1 MLNRIFL
8 KFVRGYQR
16 WISPFLLPAC
26 RFYPSCSEY
35 AAQAIQRYSLV
46 KAVVL
51 IVPRIFKCHP
61 YHEGGS
67 DPLK

>member
-8 KFVRGYQR
+8 KFVHGYQR

-46 KAVVL
+46 KAGVL
-51 IVPRIFKCHP
+51 IVTRIFKCHP

>member
-35 AAQAIQRYSLV
+35 AAQAIQRYSLF

-51 IVPRIFKCHP
+51 IVARIFKCHP
-61 YHEGGS
+61 YHEGGA

>member
-16 WISPFLLPAC
+16 WIAPFLLPAC

-35 AAQAIQRYSLV
+35 AAQALQHHSLV
-46 KAVVL
+46 RAVVL
-51 IVPRIFKCHP
+51 IIARIFKCPP

>member
-8 KFVRGYQR
+8 KFVHGYQR

-51 IVPRIFKCHP
+51 IVTRIFKCHP

>member
-51 IVPRIFKCHP
+51 IVARIFKSHP

>member
-1 MLNRIFL
+1 MLNQIFL

-51 IVPRIFKCHP
+51 IVTRIFKCHP